1 MAAFCLAEADL
12 EQAAAVLQQL
22 LSLAPHDA
30 EAHYSL
36 GEVWLQ
42 LGQLAAAIASFQ
54 AALRLD
60 SGCLEAYD
68 TLLTTQI
75 QAQDWQTA
83 IQLALRSLQV
93 YPQWSPAFIHLAY
106 CLQQQGQTQA
116 AHDCG
121 IGLIAEAVLKNR
133 QPSFCWQIY
142 RADQNEADSSVRHQ
156 LIHSAELIP
165 AEPIA
170 LQPAF
175 IVTLQPGILW
185 SDHYTRAVLTADR
198 QLVEAASIGNAALI
212 AAAEVLPPCPALAK
226 AIAGRVVCLSIRY
239 SSNYFHW
246 MYDLLPKIGLL
257 QRLLQQSGM
266 DLDAIDRWV
275 VNGIA
280 DSGFQRDTLRAC
292 GIADAKLITEPECYI
307 QADELIVPVSS
318 FNDGRVPRWVCQFL
332 RHQFLTDSLAEA
344 RPRRLLISR
353 SAAAYRQLLNET
365 ELFEALAPLQF
376 ERVWLEDLPFA
387 EQVALFH
394 SAEAIVAPHGAGLAN
409 IVFCAPNT
417 KLVEIFLPDER
428 LDYYQIISAHL
439 GLNYAAVIG
448 DRVEMEPSVVQFGQ
462 ASHRSVPRD
471 GITVNP
477 AQVLR
482 CIQG

>member
-30 EAHYSL
+30 EAHYNL
-36 GEVWLQ
+36 GEVLLQ
-42 LGQLAAAIASFQ
+42 LGQLEAAIASFQ

-68 TLLTTQI
+68 ALLNALI

-83 IQLALRSLQV
+83 SQLALRSLQV

-106 CLQQQGQTQA
+106 CLQQQGQPQA

-121 IGLIAEAVLKNR
+121 IGLLAESALKNR
-133 QPSFCWQIY
+133 QPPFRWQVY

-156 LIHSAELIP
+156 LIYPAELAP
-165 AEPIA
+165 PELIA

-175 IVTLQPGILW
+175 IVTLQSGNLW

-198 QLVEAASIGNAALI
+198 QLVEAASTGNAALV
-212 AAAEVLPPCPALAK
+212 AAAEVLPPRPAIAK
-226 AIAGRVVCLSIRY
+226 TIAGRVACLSIRY

-257 QRLLQQSGM
+257 QKSGM

-275 VNGIA
+275 VNGSA
-280 DSGFQRDTLRAC
+280 DNRFQRDTLRAC
-292 GIADAKLITEPECYI
+292 GIADAKLIAEPECYI
-307 QADELIVPVSS
+307 QADELIVPISS
-318 FNDGRVPRWVCQFL
+318 FNDGRVPGWVCQFL
-332 RHQFLTDSLAEA
+332 RRQFLQERSV
-344 RPRRLLISR
+344 RPDRRLLISR
-353 SAAAYRQLLNET
+353 SAAAYRQLINEA
-365 ELFEALAPLQF
+365 ELFAALAPLQF
-376 ERVWLEDLPFA
+376 EQVWLEDLSFA
-387 EQVALFH
+387 EQVALFQ
-394 SAEAIVAPHGAGLAN
+394 SAEAIVAPHGAGLSN

-417 KLVEIFLPDER
+417 KLVEIFLPDEK

-462 ASHRSVPRD
+462 AAHRTVPRD

-477 AQVLR
+477 VQVLR
-482 CIQG
+482 CLQA